1 MGRLLTPVCPSH
13 KWAVPQV
20 LALAAN
26 PVVVAARPMMDVLM
40 AMMVLL
46 LRMVASGSVGGLRC
60 GCC

>member
-1 MGRLLTPVCPSH
+1 M
-13 KWAVPQV
+13 

-40 AMMVLL
+40 TMMVLL
-46 LRMVASGSVGGLRC
+46 LRMVANGSLGGLRC